1 MSNNFINTA
10 GVFKGFDGFIC
21 SSAMIHIFKM
31 CIFSWP
37 APNMT
42 LFLTCPILT
51 VFKVIM
57 TTPSHCT
64 RDNFILCTFRL
75 ECSCRDAEST
85 SYHYQDGTLCVYI
98 YIYIHITTN
107 SPSGGIPGKLGR
119 FPKLW
124 SIITGN
130 IHGTIPSC
138 VVTCSSQMLTA
149 NILVIIT
156 THLDICGSSW
166 RSK

>member
-98 YIYIHITTN
+98 YIYTYHHKFTQWWNPRETRKISKTKKYNYWKYTRHN
-107 SPSGGIPGKLGR
+107 
-119 FPKLW
+119 PKLCGHMFI
-124 SIITGN
+124 SDAYCKHTGN
-130 IHGTIPSC
+130 HYDTFG
-138 VVTCSSQMLTA
+138 
-149 NILVIIT
+149 
-156 THLDICGSSW
+156 HLW
-166 RSK
+166 

>member
-1 MSNNFINTA
+1 MLKCSVSIMSNNFINTA

-21 SSAMIHIFKM
+21 SSAMICIFKM

-57 TTPSHCT
+57 TTPPLCT

-75 ECSCRDAEST
+75 ECNCSDAEST
-85 SYHYQDGTLCVYI
+85 SYHYQDGAA
-98 YIYIHITTN
+98 H
-107 SPSGGIPGKLGR
+107 
-119 FPKLW
+119 FW
-124 SIITGN
+124 N
-130 IHGTIPSC
+130 IFALFQGC
-138 VVTCSSQMLTA
+138 WDVV
-149 NILVIIT
+149 ILVIWFKYKCIYHHKFT
-156 THLDICGSSW
+156 QWWNPREARKRFPNDNYEV
-166 RSK
+166 